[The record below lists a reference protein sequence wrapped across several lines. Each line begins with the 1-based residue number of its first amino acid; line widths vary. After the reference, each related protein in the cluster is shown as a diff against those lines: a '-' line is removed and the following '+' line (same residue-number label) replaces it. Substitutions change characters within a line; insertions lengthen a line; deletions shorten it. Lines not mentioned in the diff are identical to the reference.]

1 MATYQTTA
9 AQIRAAVADL
19 GRLEPPWAER
29 YQAGARLLA
38 NGGWHQHE
46 QFVTFPGSIVARRD
60 ACSCQEGGGPVLC
73 LHRVALLVLD
83 HAAGWPALEGR

>member
-1 MATYQTTA
+1 MATNLTTA

-19 GRLEPPWAER
+19 GRAEPPWAER
-29 YQAGARLLA
+29 DQAGARLLIS
-38 NGGWHQHE
+38 GGWHRHA
-46 QFVTFPGSIVARRD
+46 QFVTFPGRIVAQRD
-60 ACSCQEGGGPVLC
+60 ACTCQEGSGPVLC